1 MSEEQGMIE
10 RLKNG
15 FRHPSYTFIFAV
27 MGMAMF
33 AGTLLTA
40 YAQSAG
46 VSAGG
51 KWTAFSSEDKMTAAK
66 KVTFSLT
73 ADNDDP
79 NDDRSAQI
87 LLVCVDGKLKLG
99 DFRPNT
105 RMAPPDHPSFWM
117 GRPQM
122 EVMVRVDNSH
132 DKRSWNWVNGKFL
145 AMDKDTV
152 RELIGSQIF
161 KVQFRAGRGAPQIAE
176 FSPGGLDVPQV
187 TKACGIKPKK
197 PD

>member
-1 MSEEQGMIE
+1 MIQ
-10 RLKNG
+10 RFQDSLQQA
-15 FRHPSYTFIFAV
+15 SYKKIFTV
-27 MGMAMF
+27 V
-33 AGTLLTA
+33 GTCVVLLGALLTA
-40 YAQSAG
+40 LAQSAG

-51 KWTAFSSEDKMTAAK
+51 KWTAYSSEDKMTGAT
-66 KVTFSLT
+66 KVTFALP
-73 ADNDDP
+73 ADNEDP

-105 RMAPPDHPSFWM
+105 RMAPPDHPSFWS

-122 EVMVRVDNSH
+122 EVMVRVDKSH
-132 DKRSWNWVNGKFL
+132 ERHGWNWVNGKFL

-161 KVQFRAGRGAPQIAE
+161 KIQFQTRRGPQIAE
-176 FSPGGLDVPQV
+176 FSPGGLDIPQV
-187 TKACGIKPKK
+187 TKACGLKPKK

>member
-1 MSEEQGMIE
+1 MIQGQ
-10 RLKNG
+10 KNG
-15 FRHPSYTFIFAV
+15 QRRTLKKILPA
-27 MGMAMF
+27 MGICILML
-33 AGTLLTA
+33 GGLLA
-40 YAQSAG
+40 LAQSAG

-51 KWTAFSSEDKMTAAK
+51 KWTAYTSEDKMTGAR
-66 KVTFSLT
+66 KVTFSLP
-73 ADNDDP
+73 ADNEDP
-79 NDDRSAQI
+79 KDDRSAQV

-105 RMAPPDHPSFWM
+105 RMAGPDHPSFW

-122 EVMVRVDNSH
+122 EVMVRVDQSH
-132 DKRSWNWVNGKFL
+132 ARHSWNWVNGKFL

-152 RELIGSQIF
+152 REMIGAQIF
-161 KVQFRAGRGAPQIAE
+161 RIQFQTTRRGSQIAE

-187 TKACGIKPKK
+187 TKACGLKPKK

>member
-1 MSEEQGMIE
+1 MIE
-10 RLKNG
+10 RWQRIVERRIYKSI
-15 FRHPSYTFIFAV
+15 FRRLGSCVI
-27 MGMAMF
+27 
-33 AGTLLTA
+33 LLGALVTA
-40 YAQSAG
+40 LAQGAG

-51 KWTAFSSEDKMTAAK
+51 KWTAYSSEDKMTGAT
-66 KVTFSLT
+66 KVTFALP
-73 ADNDDP
+73 ANNEDP

-87 LLVCVDGKLKLG
+87 LLVCTDGKLKLG

-105 RMAPPDHPSFWM
+105 RMAGPDRPSFWL

-122 EVMVRVDNSH
+122 EVMVRVDQSH
-132 DKRSWNWVNGKFL
+132 GRHSWNWVNGKFL

-161 KVQFRAGRGAPQIAE
+161 KVQFQTRRGSQIAE
-176 FSPGGLDVPQV
+176 FSPGGLDLPQV
-187 TKACGIKPKK
+187 KKACGLKPKK

>member
-1 MSEEQGMIE
+1 MNLGT
-10 RLKNG
+10 KNSQRWTRG
-15 FRHPSYTFIFAV
+15 IVFPV
-27 MGMAMF
+27 MGLCILMLGGFLA
-33 AGTLLTA
+33 L
-40 YAQSAG
+40 AQNAG

-51 KWTAFSSEDKMTAAK
+51 KWTAYSSEDKMTGAK
-66 KVTFSLT
+66 KVTFALP
-73 ADNDDP
+73 ADNEDA

-105 RMAPPDHPSFWM
+105 RMAGPDRPSFW

-122 EVMVRVDNSH
+122 EVMVRVDSSH
-132 DKRSWNWVNGKFL
+132 GRHSWNWVDGKFL

-152 RELIGSQIF
+152 REMIGSQVF
-161 KVQFRAGRGAPQIAE
+161 KIQFQTPRRGSQIAE
-176 FSPGGLDVPQV
+176 FSPGGLDLPQV
-187 TKACGIKPKK
+187 KKACGLKPKK